1 MAKYV
6 LDPVHLYFK
15 NPDGSFSGGWVLV
28 IVGIVWIASG
38 ARMVWRSSGMSD
50 QLINQFKLRLP
61 LVTVRIIGVAV
72 IVVGL
77 LMSGAALASTPGNL
91 Y

>member
-1 MAKYV
+1 
-6 LDPVHLYFK
+6 
-15 NPDGSFSGGWVLV
+15 
-28 IVGIVWIASG
+28 
-38 ARMVWRSSGMSD
+38 MSD

-77 LMSGAALASTPGNL
+77 LMSGAALASTPGKL